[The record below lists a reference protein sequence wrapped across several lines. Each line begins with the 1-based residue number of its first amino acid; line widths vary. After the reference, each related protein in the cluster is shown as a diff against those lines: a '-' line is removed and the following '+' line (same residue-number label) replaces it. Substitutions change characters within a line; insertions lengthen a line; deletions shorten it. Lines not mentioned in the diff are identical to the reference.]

1 MSALSAA
8 FCRALERIQ
17 YGRFHLV
24 TPEGQEHH
32 FSGPQPG
39 AAAHLH
45 LKSWDVVRN
54 MLLRG
59 DVGLAEDYR
68 DGRWESD
75 DLEGLFLNALQN
87 EQALDA
93 FIHGGVF
100 GRLAARMLNC
110 VRRNSRRGS
119 RRNIAAHYDLGNAF
133 YQEWLDPTMTYS
145 AALFQTEDEPLASA
159 QANKYQR
166 ILGQLATPKDGRIL
180 EVGCGWGGFAETA
193 AQQGYGVHGITLSRE
208 QHAYA
213 TMRLATFGDAARVA
227 LTDYRDQGGR
237 FDHLVSIEM
246 FEAVGERYWPT
257 YFRKMAALL
266 QDRGR
271 AVIQTITIAEPYFE
285 RYRRGG
291 DAIRTFIFPGGM
303 LPSVSRFRAEA
314 AKAGLHV
321 ADAHGFGHD
330 YARTLRRWQSAFEA
344 KTEKLQEMGYDARFQ
359 RLWRFYLACCAA
371 SFQVGRTDVYQ
382 FTLGHAAGRGV

>member
-1 MSALSAA
+1 MPDLSTV

-17 YGRFHLV
+17 YGTFHLI
-24 TPEGQEHH
+24 TPDGREHH
-32 FSGPQPG
+32 FAGPQPG
-39 AAAHLH
+39 AAAQLR
-45 LKSWDVVRN
+45 LQSWQVVRN

-59 DVGLAEDYR
+59 DVALAEDYR
-68 DGRWESD
+68 DGLWESD

-87 EQALDA
+87 EKALDA
-93 FIHGGVF
+93 FIYGGAF
-100 GRLAARMLNC
+100 GRIAARLIHLF
-110 VRRNSRRGS
+110 RRNTRRGS

-133 YQEWLDPTMTYS
+133 YSEWLDPTMTYS
-145 AALFQTEDEPLASA
+145 SALFQSEGEPLESA
-159 QANKYQR
+159 QRNKYQR
-166 ILGQLATPKDGRIL
+166 ILDQLGGAGEGRIL

-193 AQQGYGVHGITLSRE
+193 AQQGYGVHGITLSQE

-213 TMRLATFGDAARVA
+213 AERLQTFGDAAQVA

-257 YFRKMAALL
+257 YFRKVASLL
-266 QDRGR
+266 HSKGR
-271 AVIQTITIAEPYFE
+271 AVVQTITIAEPYFE

-291 DAIRTFIFPGGM
+291 DAIRAFIFPGGM
-303 LPSVSRFRAEA
+303 LPSVSRFEAEA
-314 AKAGLHV
+314 RQSGLEV
-321 ADAHGFGHD
+321 ITAHPFGRD
-330 YARTLRRWQSAFEA
+330 YAETLRRWQAAFDA
-344 KTEKLQEMGYDARFQ
+344 RAEKLLQMGYDAKFQ

-382 FTLGHAAGRGV
+382 FTLRQN

>member
-1 MSALSAA
+1 MSTLSSAFCSALG
-8 FCRALERIQ
+8 RIQ
-17 YGRFHLV
+17 YGTFHLV
-24 TPEGQEHH
+24 TPEGQEYH
-32 FSGPQPG
+32 FSGTEPG

-45 LKSWDVVRN
+45 LKTWDVVRN
-54 MLLRG
+54 MILRG

-68 DGRWESD
+68 DGRWESQ

-87 EQALDA
+87 EKALDT
-93 FIHGGVF
+93 FIYGGVF
-100 GRLAARMLNC
+100 GRLAARMLHFF
-110 VRRNSRRGS
+110 RRNSRRGS

-145 AALFQTEDEPLASA
+145 AALFQTGEEPLHTA
-159 QANKYQR
+159 QTHKYQR
-166 ILGQLATPKDGRIL
+166 ILHQLGEQQQGQIL
-180 EVGCGWGGFAETA
+180 EVGCGWGGFAEA
-193 AQQGYGVHGITLSRE
+193 AATQGYGVHGITLSQE
-208 QHAYA
+208 QYAYA
-213 TMRLATFGDAARVA
+213 TTRLQQFGTAAHVA

-257 YFRKMAALL
+257 YFNKVAAVLNAK
-266 QDRGR
+266 GR

-291 DAIRTFIFPGGM
+291 DAIRAFIFPGGM
-303 LPSVSRFRAEA
+303 LPSVSRFQAEA
-314 AKAGLHV
+314 AQAGLQMV
-321 ADAHGFGHD
+321 DAHAFGPD
-330 YARTLRRWQSAFEA
+330 YARTLRRWLVAFEA
-344 KTEKLQEMGYDARFQ
+344 KAEKLKHMGYDERFQ

-382 FTLGHAAGRGV
+382 FTLARA

>member
-1 MSALSAA
+1 
-8 FCRALERIQ
+8 
-17 YGRFHLV
+17 
-24 TPEGQEHH
+24 
-32 FSGPQPG
+32 
-39 AAAHLH
+39 
-45 LKSWDVVRN
+45 

-68 DGRWESD
+68 DGQWESR
-75 DLEGLFLNALQN
+75 DLEALFLNALQN

-93 FIHGGVF
+93 FIYGGAF
-100 GRLAARMLNC
+100 GRMAARVLHFF
-110 VRRNSRRGS
+110 RRNSRRGS

-133 YQEWLDPTMTYS
+133 YREWLDPTMTYS
-145 AALFQTEDEPLASA
+145 AALFRRGDEPLAQA

-166 ILGQLATPKDGRIL
+166 ILDELGTPGHVV
-180 EVGCGWGGFAETA
+180 EVGCGWGGFAEQA
-193 AQQGYGVHGITLSRE
+193 ARQGYGVHGITLSQE

-213 TMRLATFGDAARVA
+213 TERLRAFGDAARVS

-257 YFRKMAALL
+257 YFRKVADLL
-266 QDRGR
+266 HTKGR

-291 DAIRTFIFPGGM
+291 DAIRAFIFPGGM
-303 LPSVSRFRAEA
+303 LPSVSRF
-314 AKAGLHV
+314 KAGASSAGLAV
-321 ADAHGFGHD
+321 SNAHGFGQD
-330 YARTLRRWQSAFEA
+330 YARTLRHWLAAFEA
-344 KTEKLQEMGYDARFQ
+344 RAATLRQMGYDERFQ

-382 FTLGHAAGRGV
+382 FTLARAA